1 MLRDA
6 RKLAR
11 LLKTLNEYKK
21 FIEILGGSSPA
32 HVKALEA
39 VGRVGFGTYWLFDNI
54 SWLSKNKVLKFDE
67 KEASWWGAFGWTI
80 GTLAS
85 VLVAVVKLVES
96 YQKESALSQVLFSS
110 LLAHTI
116 QTQRLILHIYLLL
129 DCLLF

>member
-32 HVKALEA
+32 HIKALEA

-85 VLVAVVKLVES
+85 VLVAVVKVVES
-96 YQKESALSQVLFSS
+96 YQKESALSQVPDYSFHQSVCCMPL
-110 LLAHTI
+110 
-116 QTQRLILHIYLLL
+116 
-129 DCLLF
+129 